1 MNEKNN
7 SGKKIINIIAAFIYV
22 CILAGCTTIHAYM
35 YVLVKD
41 YDGNAVLEKEEEVRH
56 TLEQIIENAEHYTMK
71 AYTRTA
77 ISYKVRQ
84 TKNTTHSFYV
94 IMSEEEKYQTISFS
108 ATGKWTASQGAWA
121 INTDTDI
128 SSYEDYLWGV
138 NKWNVKEIET
148 EKGINTL
155 ETITNVVAKIGSDI
169 TFYWRAKVNK
179 DDKID
184 NCNTALLETMVKN

>member
-7 SGKKIINIIAAFIYV
+7 VGKKVINSIVISIYV
-22 CILAGCTTIHAYM
+22 CMLAGCTTIHAYM
-35 YVLVKD
+35 YVLAKH
-41 YDGNAVLEKEEEVRH
+41 YDGNAVIKKEEEVKH
-56 TLEQIIENAEHYTMK
+56 ILEQIIENAEHYTIK

-77 ISYKVRQ
+77 ISYKVRH
-84 TKNTTHSFYV
+84 TENTTHSFYV
-94 IMSEEEKYQTISFS
+94 ITGEGEEYQTLSFS
-108 ATGKWTASQGAWA
+108 ATGKWTASKGAWA

-138 NKWNVKEIET
+138 NKWKVEEIET

-155 ETITNVVAKIGSDI
+155 ETITGVTEKIGSDI
-169 TFYWRAKVNK
+169 TYYWRAKENK